1 MNLQT
6 AKIILELPEDYNLIL
21 LKQNYHRLAKLHHP
35 DKCSDPDATSRFTQL
50 NDAYSFMIKN
60 INVNVPDFNDI
71 LKTFNSFFKNIPV
84 KSNVLVK
91 KMIITITPKEYITG
105 CTKEIPIYSKC
116 NCQPKLCIFC
126 AGSGYEIPNTFK
138 TSKLEV
144 CLECMGGG
152 VIQNCGNCKLGNKKI
167 GIKILSLS
175 KKINLDKSINFENFE
190 ISLKLNEPYFYKNEK
205 LYCYFDISLKESL
218 TGFSKSFNDAFDHKH
233 NIKTDCIIKC
243 GDGYFLKHVILIFR
257 VIYPEC
263 ILKENIDK
271 LKLIN
276 F

>member
-6 AKIILELPEDYNLIL
+6 AKIILELPENYNLIL

-35 DKCSDPDATSRFTQL
+35 DKCSDSDATSRFTQL

-60 INVNVPDFNDI
+60 VNVNVPNFNDI

-84 KSNVLVK
+84 KSIK
-91 KMIITITPKEYITG
+91 KMIIMLTAKEYLLG
-105 CTKEIPIYSKC
+105 CIKEIPIYSKC
-116 NCQPKLCIFC
+116 NCQPELCVFC

-152 VIQNCGNCKLGNKKI
+152 IIQNCGNCILGDKKI
-167 GIKILSLS
+167 GTKSLSLS
-175 KKINLDKSINFENFE
+175 KNINLDKTIKFENFE
-190 ISLKLNEPYFYKNEK
+190 ISLKIDEPYFYKNEK

-218 TGFSKSFNDAFDHKH
+218 TGFTKSFNDAFGYKH

-243 GDGYFLKHVILIFR
+243 GDGYSLKHLILIFR
-257 VIYPEC
+257 VIYPEF
-263 ILKENIDK
+263 ISKENIDK
-271 LKLIN
+271 LKLID

>member
-6 AKIILELPEDYNLIL
+6 AKIILELPEDYNIDIL
-21 LKQNYHRLAKLHHP
+21 KKNYHRLAKLHHP
-35 DKCSDPDATSRFTQL
+35 DKCNDPNATNKFTQL
-50 NDAYSFMIKN
+50 NDAYSFMVKN
-60 INVNVPDFNDI
+60 VNVNVPDFNDI
-71 LKTFNSFFKNIPV
+71 LKTFNSFFKNVPV
-84 KSNVLVK
+84 RSLK
-91 KMIITITPKEYITG
+91 KMIIMLTPKEYITG

-116 NCQPKLCIFC
+116 NCMPELCVFC

-138 TSKLEV
+138 SLKLEV

-152 VIQNCGNCKLGNKKI
+152 IIQNCDNCKFGDKKI
-167 GIKILSLS
+167 GTNILTIH
-175 KKINLDKSINFENFE
+175 KKINLDKIIKFENFE
-190 ISLKLNEPYFYKNEK
+190 ISLKLSDPMYFYKNEQ

-218 TGFSKSFNDAFDHKH
+218 TGFTKSFNDAFGYKH

-243 GDGYFLKHVILIFR
+243 GDGYSLKHLILIFR

-263 ILKENIDK
+263 ISNENIDK
-271 LKLIN
+271 LKLID